1 MTTTIEVRS
10 VDALEES
17 GLRQYRAGLVRAGK
31 SLADAKAAT
40 AKGTPIQLRTR
51 MIAEMMGQVF
61 ANERALEDAQMPDTA
76 TGDDLLRLCAIYG
89 VVRSKGSGAAGDVT
103 VTCTG
108 SVTFAAGAELRGDK
122 NGKVYRV
129 VATTTVSNG
138 GAVGVVGKDI
148 GKATDLAAGQLLTW
162 TSPPGGSAPTCIVGI
177 VGLINGQEA
186 DNDARL
192 RARLLKR
199 LQAPPGAGNWAQVR
213 QWAEDASASVQD
225 AYVYCAVHGPG
236 TTHVVVTIEGT
247 AANGY
252 NRIAP
257 DALVTVVNSAVTKE
271 YPQPAD
277 VVVSA
282 AQWQNATLAVR
293 LVLPQ
298 PIAGS
303 GPGGGWLDATQWPPA
318 LATNGVAV
326 TAVITSSIFTV
337 NATTAPAI
345 GKHVAFWDSV
355 AFVFRH
361 AIIASYTGSSGAY
374 VLTLD
379 RALTSILVGAFVSP
393 DAERIDDY
401 ARVLCEKMATL
412 GPGQRTTPSRA
423 RRRPYVSPDKPSE
436 VSTVLLARLQ
446 DAHVE
451 MTSAVFVGV
460 NGSAF
465 AYPVAPNA
473 ANTLDQKPYLHKT
486 YQIGLYS

>member
-10 VDALEES
+10 VDTLEES

-31 SLADAKAAT
+31 SVADAKAAT

-61 ANERALEDAQMPDTA
+61 ANERALEDAQMPDTS
-76 TGDDLLRLCAIYG
+76 TTEDLERLCAIYG
-89 VVRSKGSGAAGDVT
+89 VERSPGSGAAGDVT

-108 SVTFAAGAELRGDK
+108 SVTFAAGAELRSDK
-122 NGKVYRV
+122 TQKVYQV
-129 VATTTVSNG
+129 VATTTVANG
-138 GAVGVVGKDI
+138 GSVGVVGKSI
-148 GKATDLAAGQLLTW
+148 GKATDLAAGQTLTW
-162 TSPPGGSAPTCIVGI
+162 TSPPGGSAPQCVVAIA
-177 VGLINGQEA
+177 GLINGQDA

-199 LQAPPGAGNWAQVR
+199 LQAPPGAGNWAHVR
-213 QWAEDASASVQD
+213 QWAEDASASVED

-236 TTHVVVTIEGT
+236 TTHAVVTIEGT

-257 DALVTVVNSAVTKE
+257 DALVAVVNAAVTKE

-293 LVLPQ
+293 LSLPE
-298 PIAGS
+298 PIAGT
-303 GPGGGWLDATQWPPA
+303 GPGGGWLDVVRWPVA
-318 LATNGVAV
+318 LTTNGVAV
-326 TAVITSSIFTV
+326 TSVITSSIFRV
-337 NATTAPAI
+337 NAVTAPSVGDHI
-345 GKHVAFWDSV
+345 AFWDSV

-361 AIIASYTGSSGAY
+361 AIVVSYTGSSGLY

-379 RALTSILVGAFVSP
+379 RALTTILVGAFVSP
-393 DAERIDDY
+393 DAERLDDY
-401 ARVLCEKMATL
+401 ARVLCEQMATL
-412 GPGQRTTPSRA
+412 GPGQRTTVQRA
-423 RRRPYVSPDKPSE
+423 QRKPTVSPERPAAI
-436 VSTVLLARLQ
+436 STVMLAKMQ
-446 DAHVE
+446 EAHVE

-460 NGSAF
+460 NNFAFTAPVMPNSAT
-465 AYPVAPNA
+465 
-473 ANTLDQKPYLHKT
+473 TLNQKPYIHKT
-486 YQIGLYS
+486 YQIGFYS